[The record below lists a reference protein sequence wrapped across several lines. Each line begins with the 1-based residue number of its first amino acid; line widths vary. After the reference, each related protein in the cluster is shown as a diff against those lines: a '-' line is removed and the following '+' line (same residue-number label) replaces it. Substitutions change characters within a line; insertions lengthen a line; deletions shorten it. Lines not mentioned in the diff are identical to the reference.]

1 MAANSNFLEAKAREL
16 LGQLGPSQLA
26 IVVQLLEVMIHDD
39 DELSEDDRRAVAA
52 SREYF
57 RQGGEGLSFEQVV
70 AECGFTMDQFR
81 GTHRGD

>member
-1 MAANSNFLEAKAREL
+1 MAANSNLLEAKAHEL

-26 IVVQLLEVMIHDD
+26 VVVQLLEVMIHDD
-39 DELSEDDRRAVAA
+39 DELSEDDRRAVTA

-70 AECGFTMDQFR
+70 AECGFMPKRLSQPTR
-81 GTHRGD
+81 LR